1 MKSVFIQILLVVVF
15 FMLVNVVLHFGQEV
29 WHSGTDAKIEA
40 IEMELSAL
48 EKKIN
53 YYEQKNKGQGL
64 SSNEYTAYESL
75 IDTYNIHVEEIN
87 ELYQKT
93 GTRYYIRGGSRGARS
108 R

>member
-1 MKSVFIQILLVVVF
+1 MKSVFIQILLVVGF

-29 WHSGTDAKIEA
+29 WHSGTDTKIES
-40 IEMELSAL
+40 IEIKLTAL
-48 EKKIN
+48 EGKIK
-53 YYEQKNKGQGL
+53 YYEQKNEGQGL
-64 SSNEYTAYESL
+64 SSNEYTAYDSL
-75 IDTYNIHVEEIN
+75 IETYNIHVEEIN